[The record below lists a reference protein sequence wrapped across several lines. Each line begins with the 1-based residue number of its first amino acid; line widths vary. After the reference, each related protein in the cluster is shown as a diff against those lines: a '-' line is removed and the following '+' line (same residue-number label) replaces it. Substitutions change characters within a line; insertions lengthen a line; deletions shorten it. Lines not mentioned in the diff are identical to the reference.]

1 MMDNQCGLINITDRK
16 IIELTGIVSIDSFDE
31 GIITLSVSCGT
42 LTIEGE
48 QLNITVLD
56 LDKGKVCATGRINS
70 VYYSDDVSH
79 HTGKGFMSGLF
90 GIGKR

>member
-1 MMDNQCGLINITDRK
+1 MIETPCGIVNITDRK

-31 GIITLSVSCGT
+31 GMIVLTVSCGT

-56 LDKGKVCATGRINS
+56 LDKGKVCATGKINS
-70 VYYSDDVSH
+70 VFYSDVLQS
-79 HTGKGFMSGLF
+79 TGKGFMSALF
-90 GIGKR
+90 GNKR